1 MSYTLTGK
9 RQEILERRKE
19 VKRKT
24 LEARRKYDG
33 IVKEQELAP
42 RVYITK
48 RAKVSH
54 SCTPHAPR
62 EDPTSDGPADKAT
75 VDNFAPREEGVVLA
89 MLEGWNCL
97 PSCCS
102 GRARGFV
109 LCRWAAIDGRWHWV
123 IRSQTLGCTW
133 RLAGCDCERAVRE
146 PLWIGV

>member
-42 RVYITK
+42 RVYIRK

-62 EDPTSDGPADKAT
+62 EDPISDGPADKAT
-75 VDNFAPREEGVVLA
+75 VDNFDPREEALCWLCWKAGTVYRHVA
-89 MLEGWNCL
+89 RAAPEAS
-97 PSCCS
+97 SC
-102 GRARGFV
+102 A
-109 LCRWAAIDGRWHWV
+109 DG
-123 IRSQTLGCTW
+123 QLLT
-133 RLAGCDCERAVRE
+133 AGG
-146 PLWIGV
+146 IG